1 MSGEFSLAGGG
12 AEHVED
18 RLERFR
24 TECHWRPQYTATRY
38 VISCCK
44 YTPLVNLCTT
54 VKTRAPTTARTF
66 RSESCERAF
75 NCTDPPGTRTTS
87 ILGWSRVIVSKM
99 FCSLT
104 YHTGIWRVML
114 LEKKQPQFPSVF
126 QTSGEKT
133 TKHEHS
139 ARHSVCNNRIW
150 VHCRMLPPDE
160 YFSPDCP
167 IFIIGLSFC
176 SSIKLLM

>member
-114 LEKKQPQFPSVF
+114 LEKNNHNFPAFFKHLAKKRQNTNTRLDIPFAIIEYECIVGCCHLTSTFPQTVRF
-126 QTSGEKT
+126 
-133 TKHEHS
+133 
-139 ARHSVCNNRIW
+139 
-150 VHCRMLPPDE
+150 
-160 YFSPDCP
+160 
-167 IFIIGLSFC
+167 
-176 SSIKLLM
+176 LL